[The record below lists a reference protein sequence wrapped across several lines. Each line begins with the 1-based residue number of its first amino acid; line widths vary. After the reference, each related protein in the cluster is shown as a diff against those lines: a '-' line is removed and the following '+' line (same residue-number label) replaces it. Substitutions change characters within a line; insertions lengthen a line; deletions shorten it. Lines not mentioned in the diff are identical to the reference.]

1 MKALKSLEFFS
12 EKENA
17 GFKSWIYRIAHNTV
31 IDYYRTSKT
40 QLDLDS
46 IYDIGISPNLA
57 QQIDDK
63 DTLKRVSEYLE
74 KLKLIEKE
82 IVILRIWDDL
92 SYKEIAEI
100 CEKKEDNCKKIFS
113 RALQKI
119 QTNIQFILIAFL
131 LILL

>member
-1 MKALKSLEFFS
+1 MKALKSLEFFA

-17 GFKSWIYRIAHNTV
+17 GFQSWIYRIASNTV
-31 IDYYRTSKT
+31 IDHYRTAKT

-46 IYDIGISPNLA
+46 IYEVWISPNLA
-57 QQIDDK
+57 KEIDDK
-63 DTLKRVSEYLE
+63 DLLKKVCEYLH
-74 KLKLIEKE
+74 LIKPLERE
-82 IVILRIWDDL
+82 IVMLRIWDDL

-119 QTNIQFILIAFL
+119 QANVSLILIIFILVL
-131 LILL
+131 L